1 MLFSCMRCLCT
12 TRSTAWF
19 SSISILETSPM
30 RRYSRR
36 SRAPCAILVF
46 FFPCASVLTPGGL
59 GHQHG
64 DQPQDCQLRHGARAS
79 FFFACNLDA
88 LARLSHTFR
97 SLSMLHHHLRR
108 ACTMLVVDCRPC
120 ASRCTS
126 QSSRVSPINTIF
138 TTCASLTAIHCRP
151 SP

>member
-46 FFPCASVLTPGGL
+46 FLPCSRQGDWGINMGINPKIVNFDMVRVLN
-59 GHQHG
+59 
-64 DQPQDCQLRHGARAS
+64 
-79 FFFACNLDA
+79 FFACYLDA
-88 LARLSHTFR
+88 SR
-97 SLSMLHHHLRR
+97 SSFANISQSFHAAHHLCRT
-108 ACTMLVVDCRPC
+108 CTMLVFDCRPC

-126 QSSRVSPINTIF
+126 QSSRVSPISTIF
-138 TTCASLTAIHCRP
+138 TTCASLTAIYCRT
-151 SP
+151 SS